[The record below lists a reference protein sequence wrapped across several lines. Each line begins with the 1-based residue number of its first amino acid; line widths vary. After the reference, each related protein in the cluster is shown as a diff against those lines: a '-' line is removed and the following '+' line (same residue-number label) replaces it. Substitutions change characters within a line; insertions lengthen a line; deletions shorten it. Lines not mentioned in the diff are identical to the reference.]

1 MALAFIGIWI
11 AIGVAIFLIAL
22 GGGPRSARARLL
34 DLRSRPARRALG
46 LVIAALYLGL
56 GIAIPAVVIAGNK
69 DDNEAGNA
77 RVKLNASEQR
87 GRVRFNSICQQ
98 CHTLAEAGAVGKVGP
113 NLDKLKPK
121 KALVL
126 DAILKG
132 RARGAGRMPAGL
144 YQGKD
149 AEDVAAFVAKVA
161 GRQ

>member
-11 AIGVAIFLIAL
+11 AVGIAIVLIAL
-22 GGGPRSARARLL
+22 GGGPRGARARLL
-34 DLRSRPARRALG
+34 DARSRPARRALG
-46 LVIAALYLGL
+46 LVIAAIYLGL

-69 DDNEAGNA
+69 DHDEAGNA
-77 RVKLNASEQR
+77 RIKLTASQEH
-87 GRVRFNSICQQ
+87 GRELFGQICQQ

-113 NLDKLKPK
+113 NLDKLKPP

-126 DAILKG
+126 DAVLKG

-149 AEDVAAFVAKVA
+149 AEDVADFVSKVA